1 MKISNALV
9 STVLIML
16 CCGTVSQV
24 NAATFSPVGLGF
36 SSSANAT
43 ITMKS
48 PASWGAEVTCGIQ
61 LFATG
66 RPDGSALDINSV
78 NLSGTSALCSQA
90 QMGSLPWVL
99 TPTSATTAVLTR
111 VDYRV
116 SGSILFPATNC
127 GPSSINVH
135 MSNGAGGFNATASN
149 QWLAG
154 NCTVVSL
161 NFTAFPLIIV
171 P

>member
-24 NAATFSPVGLGF
+24 NAATFSPVGQGF
-36 SSSANAT
+36 ISSGNAT

-48 PASWGAEVTCGIQ
+48 PASWGAEVTCAIQ
-61 LFATG
+61 LLGSG
-66 RPDGSALDINSV
+66 RPDGSALDITVVS
-78 NLSGTSALCSQA
+78 LSGTSALCSQA
-90 QMGSLPWVL
+90 RMGNFPWVL
-99 TPTSATTAVLTR
+99 TPTSATTAVLTG

-116 SGSILFPATNC
+116 TGSILFPATNC

-135 MSNGAGGFNATASN
+135 MSNGAGGFDVSASN
-149 QWLAG
+149 QWLAN

-161 NFTAFPLIIV
+161 NFKAFPLIIV